1 MVGLKDFIN
10 ESSSKGKMID
20 FMTAYKW
27 LYQNAAYYERFKNMQ
42 DFVDDWYA
50 AMQKEIKYL

>member
-1 MVGLKDFIN
+1 MKDIKDMLN

-27 LYQNAAYYERFKNMQ
+27 LYQNAAYYERFKSMQ

-50 AMQKEIKYL
+50 AMQSERK

>member
-1 MVGLKDFIN
+1 MKGLQEYVS
-10 ESSSKGKMID
+10 ESSPKGKMID

-50 AMQKEIKYL
+50 AMQKEIK